1 MQKNCIIRL
10 EHMRSLY
17 FTDQFHNM
25 RLTNKKTLHP
35 HGTWNVRLNEL
46 LRSIIHLYTINRI
59 NYQFNH

>member
-1 MQKNCIIRL
+1 M
-10 EHMRSLY
+10 HSLY
-17 FTDQFHNM
+17 FNEQFHNM

-46 LRSIIHLYTINRI
+46 LRSIIHLYTTTRI